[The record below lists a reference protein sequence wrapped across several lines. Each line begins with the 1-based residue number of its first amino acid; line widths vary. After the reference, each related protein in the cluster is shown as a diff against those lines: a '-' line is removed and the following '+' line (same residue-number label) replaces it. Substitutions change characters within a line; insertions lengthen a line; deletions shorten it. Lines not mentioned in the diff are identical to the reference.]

1 MKETVS
7 SIKSVL
13 TPAVIIA
20 ALGYFVDIYDLLLFS
35 VIWKPS
41 LRDIGVSPQDL
52 LATGEWLINLQMAG
66 LLIGG
71 ILWGV
76 MGDKR
81 GRLSVLFGSIITY
94 SLANLMNGFVDEVW
108 QYALLRFIA
117 GIGLAGELGAGITLV
132 SESLPKDK
140 RGLGTMLVAAV
151 GVSGAVF
158 AGLMWRFLSDNGAD
172 ISAWRT
178 CYFIGGALGLAL
190 LILRISVY
198 ESGMFTQLVEKDV
211 DRGNFFRLF
220 NNKERFMRYI
230 YCVLVGIPTWFS
242 IGVLV
247 TFSQSF
253 AENMGVIGTVESGI
267 AIMFAYSGITLG
279 DFSSGFLS
287 QLLRSRRKALLT
299 FLLITAVGFLLYF
312 SSHGRTA
319 MQFYFIIG
327 FLGFGTGFWAIV
339 VTNAAEQFGTNLR
352 ATVATTVP
360 NFIRGSLPLL
370 MLLYKGLQI
379 YFTQWQSAVTVAI
392 ICIIIPLWALQH
404 TKETFGKDLDYI
416 E

>member
-190 LILRISVY
+190 LILRINVY

-312 SSHGRTA
+312 SSHGRNA

-379 YFTQWQSAVTVAI
+379 YFTQWQSAVAVAVT
-392 ICIIIPLWALQH
+392 CIIIPLWALQH

>member
-190 LILRISVY
+190 LILRINVY

-379 YFTQWQSAVTVAI
+379 YFTQWQSAVAVAI
-392 ICIIIPLWALQH
+392 ICIIIPFWALQH

>member
-253 AENMGVIGTVESGI
+253 AENMGVIGTVESGHCYHVCL
-267 AIMFAYSGITLG
+267 F
-279 DFSSGFLS
+279 
-287 QLLRSRRKALLT
+287 RNN
-299 FLLITAVGFLLYF
+299 
-312 SSHGRTA
+312 
-319 MQFYFIIG
+319 
-327 FLGFGTGFWAIV
+327 TG
-339 VTNAAEQFGTNLR
+339 
-352 ATVATTVP
+352 
-360 NFIRGSLPLL
+360 
-370 MLLYKGLQI
+370 
-379 YFTQWQSAVTVAI
+379 
-392 ICIIIPLWALQH
+392 
-404 TKETFGKDLDYI
+404 
-416 E
+416 

>member
-190 LILRISVY
+190 LILRINVY

-312 SSHGRTA
+312 SSHGRNA

-379 YFTQWQSAVTVAI
+379 YFTQWQSAVAVAVT
-392 ICIIIPLWALQH
+392 CVIIPLWALQH

>member
-379 YFTQWQSAVTVAI
+379 YFTQWQSAVAVAI

>member
-1 MKETVS
+1 MKEAVS
-7 SIKSVL
+7 TIKSVL

-20 ALGYFVDIYDLLLFS
+20 ALGYFVDVYDLLLFS

-52 LATGEWLINLQMAG
+52 LTTGEWLINLQMAG
-66 LLIGG
+66 LLLGG

-94 SLANLMNGFVDEVW
+94 SLANVMNGFANEVW
-108 QYALLRFIA
+108 QYALLRFVA

-132 SESLPKDK
+132 SESLPKEK
-140 RGLGTMLVAAV
+140 RGWGTMLVAAV
-151 GVSGAVF
+151 GLSGAVF
-158 AGLMWRFLSDNGAD
+158 AGMMWRFLSNNGAD

-178 CYFIGGALGLAL
+178 CYIIGGALGLAL
-190 LILRISVY
+190 LVLRISVY
-198 ESGMFTQLVEKDV
+198 ESGMFKQLVEKEV
-211 DRGNFFRLF
+211 ERGNFFSLF
-220 NNKERFMRYI
+220 NNRERFKRYI
-230 YCVLVGIPTWFS
+230 LCVLVGIPTWFS

-253 AENMGVIGTVESGI
+253 AEGMNVVGAVESGI
-267 AIMFAYSGITLG
+267 AIIYAYVGISLG
-279 DFSSGFLS
+279 DLSSGFLS
-287 QLLRSRRKALLT
+287 QMLRSRRKALFF
-299 FLLITAVGFLLYF
+299 FLLLTAAAFVLYF
-312 SSHGRTA
+312 SSFSRTSA
-319 MQFYFIIG
+319 QFYFIIG
-327 FLGFGTGFWAIV
+327 FLGFSNGFWAVV

-360 NFIRGSLPLL
+360 NFIRGSLPIL
-370 MLLYKGLQI
+370 MLLYKGLQT
-379 YFTQWQSAVTVAI
+379 YFSQWQSAVAVAML
-392 ICIIIPLWALQH
+392 CILIPLWALRH
-404 TKETFGKDLDYI
+404 TKETFGKDLDYT

>member
-190 LILRISVY
+190 LILRINVY

-379 YFTQWQSAVTVAI
+379 YFTQWQSAVAVAVT
-392 ICIIIPLWALQH
+392 CIIIPLWALQH

>member
-41 LRDIGVSPQDL
+41 LRDIGVLPQDL

-312 SSHGRTA
+312 SSHGRNA

-379 YFTQWQSAVTVAI
+379 YFTQWQSAVAVAVT
-392 ICIIIPLWALQH
+392 CIIIPLWALQH

>member
-1 MKETVS
+1 MKEPVS
-7 SIKSVL
+7 SIKSVF
-13 TPAVIIA
+13 TPAVVVA

-35 VIWKPS
+35 IIWKPS
-41 LRDIGVSPQDL
+41 LRDIGVSPQEL
-52 LATGEWLINLQMAG
+52 LSTGEWLINLQMAG
-66 LLIGG
+66 LLMGG

-81 GRLSVLFGSIITY
+81 GRLSVLFGSIVIY

-132 SESLPKDK
+132 AESLPKEK

-151 GVSGAVF
+151 GVSGAIF
-158 AGLMWRFLSDNGAD
+158 AGMMWRFLSDNGAD

-190 LILRISVY
+190 LVLRISVY

-211 DRGNFFRLF
+211 ERGNFFRLF
-220 NNKERFMRYI
+220 NNRERFMRYV

-247 TFSQSF
+247 TFSGSF
-253 AENMGVIGTVESGI
+253 AETMGVVGTVESGI

-287 QLLRSRRKALLT
+287 QLLQSRRKALLT
-299 FLLITAVGFLLYF
+299 FLLITALGFVLYF
-312 SSHGRTA
+312 TSHGRTA

-370 MLLYKGLQI
+370 MLLYKGLQT
-379 YFTQWQSAVTVAI
+379 YFTQWQSAVVVAI
-392 ICIIIPLWALQH
+392 VCIIVPLWALRH

>member
-1 MKETVS
+1 MKETIS

-379 YFTQWQSAVTVAI
+379 YFTQWQSAVAVAI

>member
-279 DFSSGFLS
+279 DFSSGLLS

-319 MQFYFIIG
+319 MQFYFTIG

-379 YFTQWQSAVTVAI
+379 YFTQWQSAVAVAVT
-392 ICIIIPLWALQH
+392 CIIIPLWALQH

>member
-379 YFTQWQSAVTVAI
+379 YFTQWQSAVAVAVT
-392 ICIIIPLWALQH
+392 CIIIPLWALQH